1 MTPAARIAARLEGE
15 PLKNKRP
22 RAMTPAARI
31 AARLEGEP
39 LKNKRPRAMDGRG
52 RVKWRRGESNP
63 CPVMFQRE
71 RLRVYPVDLSLV
83 HASPAG
89 RVRREPARN
98 VFGRD
103 RTRR

>member
-1 MTPAARIAARLEGE
+1 MSDAD
-15 PLKNKRP
+15 KRP

-63 CPVMFQRE
+63 CPVMFQPR

-83 HASPAG
+83 RASPAD
-89 RVRREPARN
+89 RVRHEPARN
-98 VFGRD
+98 VFSPG